1 MNTNAKGTPMGITEQ
16 ITRSCASIADAIE
29 GTPVDL
35 LTFNHLRTRNVIRCE
50 TAFHTLDS
58 WSPCDWAT
66 AMAGECGEACNMV
79 KKLRRLDDAKQLAN
93 IPTDREGII
102 RSIGDELA
110 DLVIYADLLAARLG
124 IKLGKVV
131 AEKFNAVSDRVG
143 STIKLEC
150 AEIA

>member
-1 MNTNAKGTPMGITEQ
+1 MELADAL
-16 ITRSCASIADAIE
+16 TRPAASIEDAIE

-58 WSPCDWAT
+58 WTVTDWAC

-93 IPTDREGII
+93 IPADREGII

-124 IKLGKVV
+124 IKLGKAV

-143 STIKLEC
+143 SDVKLEC
-150 AEIA
+150 FELSEAARTA